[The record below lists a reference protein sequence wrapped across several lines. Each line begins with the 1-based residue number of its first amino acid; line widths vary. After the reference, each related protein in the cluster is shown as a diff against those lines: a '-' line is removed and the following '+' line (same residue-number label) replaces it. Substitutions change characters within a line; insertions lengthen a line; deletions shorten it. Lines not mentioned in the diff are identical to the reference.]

1 MKTRDNVNQ
10 SCKEHSGVSAAPCSL
25 IRIMPLAVTAWS
37 ITVISRS
44 RASSP
49 PLQLSWPHIC
59 SRAAAY
65 IMSTTHHGSS
75 NSWLADSN
83 RTASNL
89 TLEVKSAIEEARTP
103 RDGGG
108 SSRNLHSSP
117 PTPPTLTPEERVA
130 RFGRLL
136 SQKPMPLDHV
146 KKACLAERAAGGA
159 ASLRSERSSVVVRY
173 DSKTARVVDFTMQP
187 ESRTLP
193 LLFSI
198 LPRARA
204 RSRSC
209 VTLHP
214 PSPRRGDP
222 RADQLDDVRSLER
235 ARPPAER
242 ADPLEAGA
250 ARAGAVVE
258 HDARDAGR
266 AQLMPGLAAEGRAV
280 RRAGRVADRAA
291 VSHQCL

>member
-1 MKTRDNVNQ
+1 MSRPVLTTYTAR
-10 SCKEHSGVSAAPCSL
+10 SARSTLDAMLARRGAPRASE
-25 IRIMPLAVTAWS
+25 IARSRRGRTPVTWLAV
-37 ITVISRS
+37 
-44 RASSP
+44 
-49 PLQLSWPHIC
+49 
-59 SRAAAY
+59 
-65 IMSTTHHGSS
+65 
-75 NSWLADSN
+75 
-83 RTASNL
+83 
-89 TLEVKSAIEEARTP
+89 
-103 RDGGG
+103 
-108 SSRNLHSSP
+108 
-117 PTPPTLTPEERVA
+117 
-130 RFGRLL
+130 
-136 SQKPMPLDHV
+136 
-146 KKACLAERAAGGA
+146 
-159 ASLRSERSSVVVRY
+159 SERSSVVVRY

-222 RADQLDDVRSLER
+222 RADQLDDVRALER

-266 AQLMPGLAAEGRAV
+266 AQLVPGLAAEGRAV

-291 VSHQCL
+291 VSHLCL